1 MKLLVV
7 VVDRE
12 RVGDITALLDGMG
25 VTGYSLLPTVLGR
38 GETGAH
44 LGSRAFPGENAM
56 VLALVV
62 PSEAAGLTE
71 GLRELKTRFL
81 SGQGLMAFA
90 LDAVPLV

>member
-7 VVDRE
+7 VADQD
-12 RVGDITALLDGMG
+12 RVGEITALLDGAG

-44 LGSRAFPGENAM
+44 LGNRAFPGENAM
-56 VLALVV
+56 VLALVGPV
-62 PSEAAGLTE
+62 EAASLTE
-71 GLRELKTRFL
+71 GLREVKRRFL
-81 SGQGLMAFA
+81 PGQGLMAFA

>member
-12 RVGDITALLDGMG
+12 RVGDVTTLLDGMG

-62 PSEAAGLTE
+62 PSQAAGLTE

-81 SGQGLMAFA
+81 SGQGLMAFR

>member
-1 MKLLVV
+1 MRLLVV
-7 VVDRE
+7 VADQD
-12 RVGDITALLDGMG
+12 RVGEVTALLDGAG

-56 VLALVV
+56 VLALVGPV
-62 PSEAAGLTE
+62 EAAGLTE
-71 GLRELKTRFL
+71 GLREIKRRFL
-81 SGQGLMAFA
+81 PGQGLMAFA

>member
-12 RVGDITALLDGMG
+12 RVGDVTTLLDGMG

-56 VLALVV
+56 VLALVL
-62 PSEAAGLTE
+62 PSQAAGLTE

-81 SGQGLMAFA
+81 SGQGLMAFR

>member
-12 RVGDITALLDGMG
+12 RVGDITALLDGRG

-71 GLRELKTRFL
+71 GLRELKTSFL